1 MSLKINVREI
11 GNVTI
16 ADLNGR
22 IVMGEETASL
32 RETVAKML
40 QEGKKNILINLAE
53 VSFIDSTGVGQL
65 VSCYVTAG
73 NRGAGLRLLNTQKN
87 IPDVL
92 RITRVD
98 TIIPRYADEEVAV
111 ESFSGGIRLK

>member
-11 GNVTI
+11 GDVSI
-16 ADLNGR
+16 VDLNGR

-40 QEGKKNILINLAE
+40 QEGKKNILLNLAD

-73 NRGAGLRLLNTQKN
+73 NRGASLRLLHRQKN

-98 TIIPRYADEEVAV
+98 TIIPRYADEKAAV
-111 ESFSGGIRLK
+111 TSFSA

>member
-1 MSLKINVREI
+1 MRLTMKIREV

-16 ADLNGR
+16 VDLNGR
-22 IVMGEETASL
+22 LVFGDETASL

-40 QEGKKNILINLAE
+40 HEGKKNILLNLAD

-65 VSCYVTAG
+65 VSCYVTAE
-73 NRGAGLRLLNTQKN
+73 NRGALLRLMNTQKH

-98 TIIPRYADEEVAV
+98 TVIPRYADEKTAVA
-111 ESFSGGIRLK
+111 SFSP

>member
-1 MSLKINVREI
+1 MKLKTDVREV

-16 ADLNGR
+16 IDLNGR

-32 RETVAKML
+32 RETVAKFL
-40 QEGKKNILINLAE
+40 QEGKKNILLNLAE

-65 VSCYVTAG
+65 VACYLTAG
-73 NRGAGLRLLNTQKN
+73 NRGASLRLLNRQKS

-98 TIIPRYADEEVAV
+98 TIIPRCADEKAAVA
-111 ESFSGGIRLK
+111 SFSS